1 MVFRSVVTTALT
13 FRTSSLVVQA
23 YSLGSGF
30 SLTPSL
36 GSQPQTGI
44 RLKADPGPRVILR
57 ERAVDSETRERAK
70 ELERLE
76 AEERSLSARRTRLQD
91 RIDFLRGGGGGPVE
105 ESAEAIAGLERQE
118 REVSEQ
124 RRELH
129 ERIELAR
136 AELRQG

>member
-1 MVFRSVVTTALT
+1 M
-13 FRTSSLVVQA
+13 
-23 YSLGSGF
+23 
-30 SLTPSL
+30 
-36 GSQPQTGI
+36 
-44 RLKADPGPRVILR
+44 
-57 ERAVDSETRERAK
+57 ESETRERAK

>member
-1 MVFRSVVTTALT
+1 V
-13 FRTSSLVVQA
+13 
-23 YSLGSGF
+23 
-30 SLTPSL
+30 
-36 GSQPQTGI
+36 
-44 RLKADPGPRVILR
+44 
-57 ERAVDSETRERAK
+57 ESETRERAK

-105 ESAEAIAGLERQE
+105 ESAEAIAGLEGQE

>member
-1 MVFRSVVTTALT
+1 V
-13 FRTSSLVVQA
+13 
-23 YSLGSGF
+23 
-30 SLTPSL
+30 
-36 GSQPQTGI
+36 
-44 RLKADPGPRVILR
+44 
-57 ERAVDSETRERAK
+57 ESETRERAK

-136 AELRQG
+136 AELTQE

>member
-1 MVFRSVVTTALT
+1 
-13 FRTSSLVVQA
+13 
-23 YSLGSGF
+23 
-30 SLTPSL
+30 
-36 GSQPQTGI
+36 
-44 RLKADPGPRVILR
+44 
-57 ERAVDSETRERAK
+57 VDSETRERAK